1 MSNDNRGCFYSLLPC
16 YDELSLFVMSVSFL
30 FIYFT
35 NSDIQLQLYE
45 HVLSAPLILAGLLL
59 VFFAA
64 GMTLSLYHA
73 FSKRPKT
80 EPEKLLMLYFGIIAN
95 YAAGIAAA
103 IHIFREASS
112 WLFLILP
119 ALNIVYAVVPVL
131 MGGATLIDDSYV
143 RDDDV
148 TPLELA
154 TGLAFL
160 AVLLVVCQY
169 YHRLY
174 WAITFSVCVAY
185 ATGLSGLVQSVTA
198 KARSLMRCRHD

>member
-1 MSNDNRGCFYSLLPC
+1 MGRYKRGCVGSLLPC

-35 NSDIQLQLYE
+35 NPDIQIQLYE
-45 HVLSAPLILAGLLL
+45 RVLSAPVVLAAMLLI
-59 VFFAA
+59 FFAS

-80 EPEKLLMLYFGIIAN
+80 EPEGLLMLYFGIIAN

-103 IHIFREASS
+103 IHIFREAGN
-112 WLFLILP
+112 WLLFILP
-119 ALNIVYAVVPVL
+119 ALNIIYAVVPVVL
-131 MGGATLIDDSYV
+131 GGATLIDDSYV
-143 RDDDV
+143 SDNDA
-148 TPLELA
+148 TAAELV

-160 AVLLVVCQY
+160 AVVIAVCQY
-169 YHRLY
+169 YHGLY

-185 ATGLSGLVQSVTA
+185 ATGLSSLVQSVTE
-198 KARSLMRCRHD
+198 KVRSLIKVRQD